1 MRHRMTGATDSFRL
15 VLGRTSRTE
24 LRSPAGVEYAML
36 EARSLTKYYSAIP
49 AVRGLSFQ
57 LEPGGVLGLLGP
69 NGSGKST
76 TVSILTGLLEPSGGD
91 VLFDGRDVR
100 DDLLAYKARI
110 GYVPEEAVLY
120 TYLTGPEYLSLVGN
134 LRGLPPRALQS
145 RIDGFLSLF
154 NLRDDAAAPLSAY
167 SKGMRQKI
175 LISAALLHDPA
186 IVILD
191 EPNSGL
197 DVTTT
202 LVLRSLV
209 QTLAAEGRMIV
220 YSSHVLEI
228 VERVATDVV
237 ILNDGRVVA
246 HDSVSRLRDLME
258 LPSLE
263 QVFRELV
270 IETDVDRVAKDLV
283 SVMKLVS

>member
-1 MRHRMTGATDSFRL
+1 MRGVSFRL
-15 VLGRTSRTE
+15 R
-24 LRSPAGVEYAML
+24 
-36 EARSLTKYYSAIP
+36 
-49 AVRGLSFQ
+49 
-57 LEPGGVLGLLGP
+57 PGGVLGLLGP

-76 TVSILTGLLEPSGGD
+76 TVSILAGLLEPSGGT
-91 VLFDGRDVR
+91 VRLDGQD
-100 DDLLAYKARI
+100 AGGPARLQGADWLRPRGSRPLHLPTAPSSLTLI
-110 GYVPEEAVLY
+110 GSLRAVPPA
-120 TYLTGPEYLSLVGN
+120 T
-134 LRGLPPRALQS
+134 LRA
-145 RIDGFLSLF
+145 RIDGFMALF
-154 NLRDDAAAPLSAY
+154 GLTDDIHAPLSAY

-175 LISAALLHDPA
+175 LISAALLHNPA

-209 QTLAAEGRMIV
+209 QTLASEGRMVV

-228 VERVATDVV
+228 VERVATDVI

-258 LPSLE
+258 LASLE
-263 QVFRELV
+263 QVFRQLV
-270 IETDVDRVAKDLV
+270 IETDIDGMASDLV
-283 SVMKLVS
+283 AVMKL

>member
-1 MRHRMTGATDSFRL
+1 
-15 VLGRTSRTE
+15 
-24 LRSPAGVEYAML
+24 ML

-49 AVRGLSFQ
+49 AVRDVSFA

-76 TVSILTGLLEPSGGD
+76 TVSILSGLLEPSGGT
-91 VLFDGRDVR
+91 VLLDGHDVR
-100 DDLLAYKARI
+100 NDLLAYKARI
-110 GYVPEEAVLY
+110 GYVPEEAVVY
-120 TYLTGPEYLSLVGN
+120 TYLTGPEYLSLVGH
-134 LRGLPPRALQS
+134 LRGIPPRTLRA

-154 NLRDDAAAPLSAY
+154 NLRDDAHAPLSAY

-197 DVTTT
+197 DITTT

-209 QTLAAEGRMIV
+209 QTLASDGRMII
-220 YSSHVLEI
+220 YSSHVLET
-228 VERVATDVV
+228 VERVATDVI
-237 ILNDGRVVA
+237 ILNDGRVAA
-246 HDSVSRLRDLME
+246 HDSVSRLRELLE

-263 QVFRELV
+263 QVFRQLV
-270 IETDVDRVAKDLV
+270 IETDIDRVARDLTD
-283 SVMKLVS
+283 VMKLQPSI

>member
-1 MRHRMTGATDSFRL
+1 
-15 VLGRTSRTE
+15 
-24 LRSPAGVEYAML
+24 ML
-36 EARSLTKYYSAIP
+36 EARGLTKYYSAIP
-49 AVRGLSFQ
+49 AVRDLSFTLQ
-57 LEPGGVLGLLGP
+57 PGGVLGLLGP

-76 TVSILTGLLEPSGGD
+76 TVTILAGLLEPSGGT
-91 VLFDGRDVR
+91 VLLNGRDVR
-100 DDLLAYKARI
+100 DDLLAYKAGV

-134 LRGLPPRALQS
+134 LRGLPARSLSA
-145 RIDGFLSLF
+145 RIDAFLTLF
-154 NLRDDAAAPLSAY
+154 NLQDDVHAPLSAY

-175 LISAALLHDPA
+175 LISAALLHDPS

-209 QTLAAEGRMIV
+209 QTLSGEGRMII
-220 YSSHVLEI
+220 YSSHVLES
-228 VERVATDVV
+228 VERVATDVI

-246 HDSVSRLRDLME
+246 HDSVSRLRDLLE

-263 QVFRELV
+263 QVFRQLV
-270 IETDVDRVAKDLV
+270 IETDIDRVARDLV
-283 SVMKLVS
+283 AVMKL

>member
-1 MRHRMTGATDSFRL
+1 
-15 VLGRTSRTE
+15 
-24 LRSPAGVEYAML
+24 ML
-36 EARSLTKYYSAIP
+36 EARGLTKYYSAIP
-49 AVRGLSFQ
+49 AVRNLSFQ
-57 LEPGGVLGLLGP
+57 LNPGGVVGLLGP

-76 TVSILTGLLEPSGGD
+76 TVSILAGLLEPSGGKVFLDGED
-91 VLFDGRDVR
+91 VH
-100 DDLLAYKARI
+100 DDLLRYKAKI

-120 TYLTGPEYLSLVGN
+120 TYLTAPEYLSLIGN
-134 LRGLPPRALQS
+134 LRGLSAERLRA
-145 RIDGFLSLF
+145 RIDGFLTLF
-154 NLRDDAAAPLSAY
+154 NLQDDTNAPLSAY
-167 SKGMRQKI
+167 SKGMRQKV

-209 QTLAAEGRMIV
+209 QALAAEGRMVV
-220 YSSHVLEI
+220 YSSHILEI
-228 VERVATDVV
+228 VERVATDVI

-270 IETDVDRVAKDLV
+270 IETDIDGVARDLV
-283 SVMKLVS
+283 SVMKS